1 MENASAVFGSDKYP
15 CIQNISF
22 LDEHSNVNCPQAD
35 MIGNKRLGY
44 MVKWFNCLW
53 LVIPTMF
60 TSMVQQALAQF
71 HLYLKRERLLVGFFF
86 Y

>member
-22 LDEHSNVNCPQAD
+22 LDEHSNVNCPHAD

-60 TSMVQQALAQF
+60 TSSCSISLVPE
-71 HLYLKRERLLVGFFF
+71 ERKIIGGFFF